1 MSQGYTKGIPIDTD
15 NTLALNSDFIV
26 PSQKAVKGYVD
37 TNLLSKQDTLN
48 SGVNIKTVNNQSIL
62 GAGNIDFPVITL
74 FKQNTD
80 ITHTGTL
87 DETIIA
93 NYEIPAGTFDVNDF
107 IDINAKF
114 FASNTANTKRID
126 CYINSSNS
134 LVGAQR
140 IGLRTATT
148 GQQGYFPFKRTLSFN
163 NNLSD
168 LRVAQNAT
176 SYTTDENTPSQVLNS
191 LTINCSNTVYMIF
204 TATLVDITDS
214 AGIRNII
221 VQRLR

>member
-1 MSQGYTKGIPIDTD
+1 MAISRANLKLKLKKYISSNARFLNTGKGMRIF
-15 NTLALNSDFIV
+15 LEDFIDSAYNV
-26 PSQKAVKGYVD
+26 EDSEF
-37 TNLLSKQDTLN
+37 
-48 SGVNIKTVNNQSIL
+48 KTVNGESIL

-87 DETIIA
+87 DEAIIA
-93 NYEIPAGTFDVNDF
+93 SYEIPAGTFEANDF

-114 FASNTANTKRID
+114 FGSNTANTKRLD
-126 CYINSSNS
+126 CYINNSNS

-140 IGLRTATT
+140 IGFRTLTT
-148 GQQGYFPFKRTLSFN
+148 GVNGFTPFKRTFAFN

-168 LRVAQNAT
+168 LRVSAPNS
-176 SYTTDENTPSQVLNS
+176 SYTTDENVNQSINS
-191 LTINCSNTVYMIF
+191 LTIDCSNTVHIIF
-204 TATLVDITDS
+204 TATLVDITDN

-221 VQRLR
+221 AQRLR